1 MKTTVNLAVLA
12 LVIERP
18 SYGYELSKRL
28 GERFGGL
35 LAVSRSHVYGALDAL
50 QRGGLIE
57 PLPPPAT
64 VEPARQPKV
73 HYRAT
78 AAGERA
84 IDEWIVAELDEH
96 ARRARLLGAIAALAG
111 DGRSSRD
118 GGGRD
123 GEPIAALLS
132 AYEQAWERF
141 ASPAA
146 GSRDG

>member
-57 PLPPPAT
+57 PLPPPAAA
-64 VEPARQPKV
+64 EPARQQKV

-84 IDEWIVAELDEH
+84 LDEWIVDELGEH

-111 DGRSSRD
+111 DETRAEAGATD
-118 GGGRD
+118 GD
-123 GEPIAALLS
+123 EPIASLLA

-141 ASPAA
+141 APAA
-146 GSRDG
+146 ESRG

>member
-28 GERFGGL
+28 GERFGEL

-57 PLPPPAT
+57 PLPQPRA
-64 VEPARQPKV
+64 EEQARQPKV

-84 IDEWIVAELDEH
+84 LSEWVLAELDEH

-111 DGRSSRD
+111 GD
-118 GGGRD
+118 GGD
-123 GEPIAALLS
+123 GAAPGEEAISALL
-132 AYEQAWERF
+132 ADYERAWARF
-141 ASPAA
+141 APAP
-146 GSRDG
+146 GDRG

>member
-1 MKTTVNLAVLA
+1 MAVLG

-18 SYGYELSKRL
+18 SYGYELSRRL
-28 GERFGGL
+28 QTRFGDL

-57 PLPPPAT
+57 PLPAPPAA
-64 VEPARQPKV
+64 EPVRQPKV

-84 IDEWIVAELDEH
+84 FAAWVVEELGEH
-96 ARRARLLGAIAALAG
+96 ARRARLLGAVAEL
-111 DGRSSRD
+111 

-123 GEPIAALLS
+123 EEAAGAIAALVAS
-132 AYEQAWERF
+132 YERAWERF
-141 ASPAA
+141 GPVVN
-146 GSRDG
+146 GR